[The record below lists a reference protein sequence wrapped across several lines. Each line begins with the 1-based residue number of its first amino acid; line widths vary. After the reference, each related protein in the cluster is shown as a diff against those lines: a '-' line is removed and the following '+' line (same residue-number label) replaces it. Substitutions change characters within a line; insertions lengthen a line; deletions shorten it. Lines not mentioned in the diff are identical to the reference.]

1 MAFASITYTSASGT
15 TFALT
20 NSDGNAIEYLRQS
33 DISVTVNGTLQTL
46 TTDYTFNAAG
56 TAIVLNTAV
65 SGATVLLKRD
75 TSIVDATVDFTAGST
90 LTADDL
96 NNSDKQ
102 NRFALQEFS
111 DIYDA
116 LDTGTGDLG
125 DLGGFIDSGETWT
138 SDDAHAATTGAID
151 ARVDSKIDSALTGD
165 VVAGNAITISDNTPS
180 SGKITIAVTD
190 ATIDTAELAGGA
202 VTSAKIADSNVTTA
216 KINNAAVT
224 TAKIADANVTTA
236 KLANDAVTSAKIADG
251 TIVAGDIAGN
261 AVTTAKILDANVTTA
276 KIADANVT
284 TDKIA
289 NDAVTQAKM
298 ANNSVGTAEIL
309 DGNVTS
315 VKLADAELKEL
326 ATMGTATA
334 QALADLTAAEV
345 QVLDGAT
352 VTTAE
357 LNKLDGVTATTTELN
372 VVDGITATTSE
383 LNQLDGNTLTNS
395 FTASSTTQYPSS
407 NAISNYVVGLMDSLG
422 GFVAIADEVSFP
434 NTNPDP
440 SDDAG
445 TVVSISDA
453 GGVVVDSSGVSTT
466 GRTTGGS
473 TVTINGFPTAL
484 RSSTLPAGQGLQVV
498 STSTLNTYNYHK
510 VLATDADIAQLSD
523 DVNDFFARY
532 RIGDTNPTTDL
543 DAGDLFFNTSTGKML
558 VYDAT
563 TSAWEEVQAVGN
575 YYINTLSSSSGTG
588 GGSATFNGSA
598 FRFTLS
604 NPGTYAQQHIVS
616 INGVIQKPNS
626 GTGQPSEGFAIDGSD
641 IIFGAAPATGADFF
655 IVTVGTS
662 VNIGTPSNNTV
673 DTVHLVDGA
682 VTNAKVSSSA
692 AIAGT
697 KISPNFGSQNVVTTG
712 SAGFG
717 TASPSAA
724 LHAKSG
730 TTDVVADF
738 ESTDANAWIQIRDNS
753 TTDTAVMVGAVGND
767 MRLRAGSNE
776 RVRIDSDGKVQIGR
790 TSPLL
795 STELTVGGDNGLTV
809 GKTNGSRIGMFGSF
823 NQDLLIIGTYDNYP
837 VVFRQN
843 NTEQMRIDSSGRVL
857 LGLTSGSGGKLQ
869 VNGGIRVAGSGSP
882 SDTNSPYIYRTSGT
896 DNLCISTSSTER
908 LRIDSSGLITQGGK
922 TASNHGSPN
931 LLLWGAD
938 STLHITSTGSVN
950 NSSYAGIKFAIA
962 GGSTGDYSKAGIF
975 VQRQDSYNDLD
986 MLFAFRASNDA
997 TGVSPSDEKM
1007 RIDSSGNL
1015 LVGTTTASGKMTVK
1029 MATNKNI
1036 SFSGAQGEVGS
1047 VPAFVAHQDGGSL
1060 ESIGMRGVDIRFAT
1074 GSAERMRVDS
1084 SGKVGIGT
1092 SSPTQKLSLQNGTF
1106 VISGSSSF
1114 SSNVEIGRVGGDN
1127 NLAFA
1132 TGGTERA
1139 RILSNGTML
1148 VAQTAD
1154 SFGVA
1159 GHILAED
1166 GRAFHISSNTNPMNL
1181 NRQSSDGTLVLFAQ
1195 DGTTEGNIS
1204 VSGSTVSYNG
1214 GHLSRWSQLA
1224 GGAARTEI
1232 LRGSVLSNL
1241 DEMCE
1246 WGEENNEQLNRMK
1259 VSDVE
1264 GDVNVAGVFQGWDDD
1279 DDTYTNDFYCAMTGD
1294 FVIRLAQGN
1303 TSLF

>member
-33 DISVTVNGTLQTL
+33 DISVTVNDVLQTL

-138 SDDAHAATTGAID
+138 SDDAHAPTTGAVD
-151 ARVDSKIDSALTGD
+151 ARVDSKIDSALTDD
-165 VVAGNAITISDNTPS
+165 VVAGNAITVSDNTPS
-180 SGKITIAVTD
+180 SGKITVAVTD
-190 ATIDTAELAGGA
+190 GAIDSAELASGA

-334 QALADLTAAEV
+334 QSLADLTAAEV

-357 LNKLDGVTATTTELN
+357 LNKLDGVTATTTELK

-434 NTNPDP
+434 NANPDP

-453 GGVVVDSSGVSTT
+453 GGVVVNSSGVSTT

-498 STSTLNTYNYHK
+498 TTSTLNTYTYHK

-532 RIGDTNPTTDL
+532 RVGTTNPTTDL

-598 FRFTLS
+598 YRFTLS

-662 VNIGTPSNNTV
+662 VNICTPSNNTV
-673 DTVHLVDGA
+673 DTAQLVDGA

-697 KISPNFGSQNVVTTG
+697 KISPDFGSQNVVTTG
-712 SAGFG
+712 SVGVGTTSPINALHINGAANNVASRIRISSTEG
-717 TASPSAA
+717 SGLTLRAESATASMINVDSSENLLFGVGGSEVARIVS
-724 LHAKSG
+724 SG
-730 TTDVVADF
+730 NVGIG
-738 ESTDANAWIQIRDNS
+738 STDPADKLEVVGDIRLKPASGANTLVNFEYNNGLFAQIR
-753 TTDTAVMVGAVGND
+753 GN
-767 MRLRAGSNE
+767 
-776 RVRIDSDGKVQIGR
+776 GR
-790 TSPLL
+790 
-795 STELTVGGDNGLTV
+795 
-809 GKTNGSRIGMFGSF
+809 
-823 NQDLLIIGTYDNYP
+823 
-837 VVFRQN
+837 
-843 NTEQMRIDSSGRVL
+843 
-857 LGLTSGSGGKLQ
+857 
-869 VNGGIRVAGSGSP
+869 SGSP
-882 SDTNSPYIYRTSGT
+882 LY
-896 DNLCISTSSTER
+896 
-908 LRIDSSGLITQGGK
+908 
-922 TASNHGSPN
+922 
-931 LLLWGAD
+931 
-938 STLHITSTGSVN
+938 
-950 NSSYAGIKFAIA
+950 
-962 GGSTGDYSKAGIF
+962 GDLEFWTK
-975 VQRQDSYNDLD
+975 
-986 MLFAFRASNDA
+986 
-997 TGVSPSDEKM
+997 
-1007 RIDSSGNL
+1007 
-1015 LVGTTTASGKMTVK
+1015 ASG
-1029 MATNKNI
+1029 
-1036 SFSGAQGEVGS
+1036 
-1047 VPAFVAHQDGGSL
+1047 D
-1060 ESIGMRGVDIRFAT
+1060 
-1074 GSAERMRVDS
+1074 SAPLERMVVDAD
-1084 SGKVGIGT
+1084 GRVGIGT
-1092 SSPTQKLSLQNGTF
+1092 TSPAALCHINKTSGTTLYRASVAGNSTIGLEIVKTGSTTQSWRIVDGQTVNGKLEFYDVTDSATRMCIDGSGNIGIGTTSPTQKLDVRGSVYVGTKIGVNTTSPGCQTGGIHAVHANNEGTPSF
-1106 VISGSSSF
+1106 TGGEVAIFQRNYNSGQGCHIGIIGGSSGT
-1114 SSNVEIGRVGGDN
+1114 SSINFGDKDDADRGIIQYAHGDDSMRFYTN
-1127 NLAFA
+1127 A
-1132 TGGTERA
+1132 GERA
-1139 RILSNGTML
+1139 RILSGGGLTFNGDTAAANALDDYEEGDWTTVLQGRTTNGTTTNHR
-1148 VAQTAD
+1148 TAK
-1154 SFGVA
+1154 GKYTK
-1159 GHILAED
+1159 I
-1166 GRAFHISSNTNPMNL
+1166 GRFVNVMCDIDAT
-1181 NRQSSDGTLVLFAQ
+1181 
-1195 DGTTEGNIS
+1195 
-1204 VSGSTVSYNG
+1204 VSGGSGDMQISGLPYTAHSGPHV
-1214 GHLSRWSQLA
+1214 RFP
-1224 GGAARTEI
+1224 
-1232 LRGSVLSNL
+1232 GSVLFL
-1241 DEMCE
+1241 
-1246 WGEENNEQLNRMK
+1246 RMPFSY
-1259 VSDVE
+1259 SDVQITPF
-1264 GDVNVAGVFQGWDDD
+1264 VNDGQTVIWFSSNRSNTTSDLLDITANRTGILVNI
-1279 DDTYTNDFYCAMTGD
+1279 TYM
-1294 FVIRLAQGN
+1294 I
-1303 TSLF
+1303 S